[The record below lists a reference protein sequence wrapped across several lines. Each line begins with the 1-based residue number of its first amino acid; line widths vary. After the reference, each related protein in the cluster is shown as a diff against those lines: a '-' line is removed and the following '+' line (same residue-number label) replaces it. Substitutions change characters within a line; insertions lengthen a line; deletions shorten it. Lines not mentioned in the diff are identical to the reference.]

1 MTFDSYKLE
10 DLCEKIT
17 DGSHQSPKS
26 VDEGYPM
33 ASVKDL
39 TPFGID
45 LDSCRL
51 ISSEDYTKLVQQG
64 CRPEVNDIL
73 IAKDGNSCL
82 ETVMVQREEQEVVL
96 LSSVAILRPNPSKV
110 DPKYLSLYLSDKR
123 VIKDMKERLVSGS
136 AIPRVIL
143 KAFREYEVNLPPI
156 QIQKKISSI
165 LGAIDEK
172 LELNILM
179 NQKLEEMAMILYKHW
194 FIDFGPFQEGEFLE
208 TELGLIPKDWK
219 IHSIYDL
226 ADYINGKAF
235 KTKDLNEQ
243 GKLPVIKIAELKSG
257 LSSNTKYYSESYQ
270 VKHEINNGD
279 VLFAWSA
286 SLGVYL
292 WSKDKA
298 LLNQHIFKV
307 QPKEGNI
314 GKPFIYFM
322 LKSLIKKFVQI
333 AASRAT
339 TMGHIT
345 KEHIVNEK
353 VALPPHE
360 IFEEIQD
367 DLNEYYK
374 LILSNLKE
382 TEQLTKIRDNLLP
395 KLLSGEIDLVQ
406 VKEVLDL

>member
-156 QIQKKISSI
+156 QIQKRFH
-165 LGAIDEK
+165 
-172 LELNILM
+172 
-179 NQKLEEMAMILYKHW
+179 Q
-194 FIDFGPFQEGEFLE
+194 F
-208 TELGLIPKDWK
+208 
-219 IHSIYDL
+219 
-226 ADYINGKAF
+226 
-235 KTKDLNEQ
+235 
-243 GKLPVIKIAELKSG
+243 
-257 LSSNTKYYSESYQ
+257 
-270 VKHEINNGD
+270 
-279 VLFAWSA
+279 
-286 SLGVYL
+286 
-292 WSKDKA
+292 
-298 LLNQHIFKV
+298 
-307 QPKEGNI
+307 
-314 GKPFIYFM
+314 
-322 LKSLIKKFVQI
+322 
-333 AASRAT
+333 
-339 TMGHIT
+339 
-345 KEHIVNEK
+345 
-353 VALPPHE
+353 
-360 IFEEIQD
+360 
-367 DLNEYYK
+367 
-374 LILSNLKE
+374 
-382 TEQLTKIRDNLLP
+382 
-395 KLLSGEIDLVQ
+395 
-406 VKEVLDL
+406 